1 MSEWNEGYPKAVGV
15 YACLVDGK
23 EKSLVHKYCEL
34 NGRHRWQTL
43 QGGDV
48 IASEIKWKGKITQTA
63 DLK

>member
-1 MSEWNEGYPKAVGV
+1 M
-15 YACLVDGK
+15 VDGK

-34 NGRHRWQTL
+34 NGKHRWQTL

-48 IASEIKWKGKITQTA
+48 IASEIKWRGKITQTA